1 LGIFRAGSNPAW
13 RDPTQLTRQIQA
25 LRTYPDIQGSIY
37 FSSKSFEK
45 NPLGWCDSLR
55 RNYYSYP
62 ALIPPM
68 PWIDTVKP
76 HEPFTHSEYNQ
87 TDSSQTIWLAKGAAA
102 DTLRGYAVYKS
113 DRPDFSIDSANV
125 SEFIPYDP
133 VAGFSVKST
142 ALSPG
147 KSAYYYITA
156 VSKTNIESRPV
167 TIIFSTFAPQ

>member
-1 LGIFRAGSNPAW
+1 
-13 RDPTQLTRQIQA
+13 
-25 LRTYPDIQGSIY
+25 
-37 FSSKSFEK
+37 
-45 NPLGWCDSLR
+45 
-55 RNYYSYP
+55 
-62 ALIPPM
+62 M

-87 TDSSQTIWLAKGAAA
+87 KDSSQTIWLAKGAAG
-102 DTLRGYAVYKS
+102 DTLRGYAIYRS
-113 DRPDFSIDSANV
+113 DTADLSIDSAKL

-142 ALSPG
+142 SLYPG

-167 TIIFSTFAPQ
+167 TIIFSTFASQ